1 MSRKKKR
8 LSMRKI
14 REILRL
20 SWDCGRSAREIAQ
33 ACGVSHTAVNDY
45 LATARAAG
53 LQPDQIEGMSDEEVV
68 QKLTLYRQPQPSRRP
83 EPDWNYIHR
92 EMQKPGVT
100 LLLLWQEYKESYPDG
115 WQRSQFCVLYRRW
128 KNRMCLTM
136 RQTHKAGEKMFVDYA
151 GQTVPVLDPAG
162 GEVRQAQ
169 VFVAVLGAS
178 SYTFSEASWNQ
189 RLPNWL
195 TSHVHAFE
203 YFGGVTK
210 VVVPDN
216 LKSGVTKT
224 CRYEP
229 EINPGYAELARHY
242 GCVVLPA
249 RVRKPRDKAKVE
261 VGVQVVERWVLAALR
276 NRTFFSLEEVNAAIA
291 ELLARLN
298 QRSFRKMSGSR
309 QSVFQELEKPALQP
323 LPATRYVPAEWKKAR
338 VNIDYH
344 VELALHYYS
353 VPYAL
358 VGQEVEIRYTP
369 ATVEVFFHHK
379 RVASH
384 CRSDAPRQHTT
395 VSEHMPRSHREYGE
409 WSPSRIMAW
418 AQASGEA
425 TACVVKT
432 ILNRRE
438 YPEQGYRSCLGILRL
453 GKRYSTVRLE
463 LACRR
468 AVVLGAYSY
477 RSIQSILEKGLDSQ
491 PVQEERQ
498 QPVIPAH
505 EYLRGK
511 KYYSFN

>member
-1 MSRKKKR
+1 
-8 LSMRKI
+8 MRKI

-20 SWDCGRSAREIAQ
+20 SWQCGRSAREIAR

-45 LATARAAG
+45 LATAQAAG
-53 LQPDQIEGMSDEEVV
+53 LQPEAIEGMSDEEVA
-68 QKLTLYRQPQPSRRP
+68 QKLALHRQPQRSQRP

-92 EMQKPGVT
+92 EIHKPGVT
-100 LLLLWQEYKESYPDG
+100 LQLLWEEYKAIHPNG
-115 WQRSQFCVLYRRW
+115 WQSSRFCSLYRRG
-128 KNRMCLTM
+128 KKQMCLIM

-151 GQTVPVLDPAG
+151 GQTIPVVDPAG

-178 SYTFSEASWNQ
+178 SYTFSEASWDQ
-189 RLPNWL
+189 RLPSWL

-216 LKSGVTKT
+216 LKSGVAKT

-291 ELLARLN
+291 ELLTRLN
-298 QRSFRKMSGSR
+298 QRPFRKMPGSR
-309 QSVFQELEKPALQP
+309 QSLFEEIEKPALQP
-323 LPATRYVPAEWKKAR
+323 LPATRHSPAEWKKAR

-344 VELALHYYS
+344 VELAQHYYS

-358 VGQEVEIRYTP
+358 AGQEVEIRYTP
-369 ATVEVFFHHK
+369 ATVEIFFQHR

-384 CRSDAPRQHTT
+384 RRSDTPRQHTT
-395 VSEHMPRSHREYGE
+395 VSEHMPKSHREYGE
-409 WSPSRIMAW
+409 WSPSRIIAW
-418 AQASGEA
+418 AQVSGEA
-425 TACVVKT
+425 TASVVKA
-432 ILNRRE
+432 ILDRRE

-453 GKRYSTVRLE
+453 GRQYTPARLE

-468 AVVLGAYSY
+468 AVALGTYSY
-477 RSIQSILEKGLDSQ
+477 RSIQSILERGLDSQ
-491 PVQEERQ
+491 PVPEERQ
-498 QPVIPAH
+498 QPVIQAH

>member
-1 MSRKKKR
+1 
-8 LSMRKI
+8 MRKI

-20 SWDCGRSAREIAQ
+20 AWQCGRSGREIAQ
-33 ACGVSHTAVNDY
+33 ACGISHTAVNDY

-53 LQPDQIEGMSDEEVV
+53 LQPDQIESMSDLEVT
-68 QKLTLYRQPQPSRRP
+68 QKLALHRDGHPSRRP
-83 EPDWNYIHR
+83 EPDWSSIHR

-100 LLLLWQEYKESYPDG
+100 MSLLWQEYKETHPEA
-115 WQRSQFCVLYRRW
+115 WQRSQFCVHYRRW
-128 KNRMCLTM
+128 QKRMRLTM
-136 RQTHKAGEKMFVDYA
+136 RQTHKAGEKMFADYA
-151 GQTVPVLDPAG
+151 GQTIPVVNPGG
-162 GEVRQAQ
+162 GEIRQAQ

-178 SYTFSEASWNQ
+178 SYTFAEASWDQ

-195 TSHVHAFE
+195 SSHVRAFE
-203 YFGGVTK
+203 YFGGVPK
-210 VVVPDN
+210 AVVPDN
-216 LKSGVTKT
+216 LKSGVAKT

-261 VGVQVVERWVLAALR
+261 VGVQIVERWILAVLR

-291 ELLARLN
+291 ELLEQLN
-298 QRSFRKMSGSR
+298 QRNFKKMPGSR
-309 QSVFQELEKPALQP
+309 KSLFEEIEKPALQP
-323 LPATRYVPAEWKKAR
+323 LPAIRYVPAEWKKAR

-344 VELALHYYS
+344 IELTQHYYS

-358 VGQEVEIRYTP
+358 AGQEVEIRYTP
-369 ATVEVFFHHK
+369 TTVEIFFQHK

-384 CRSDAPRQHTT
+384 RRSDLPRQHTT
-395 VSEHMPRSHREYGE
+395 VSEHMPKSHREYGE
-409 WSPSRIMAW
+409 WSPSRIIAW
-418 AQASGEA
+418 AQTSGEA

-432 ILNRRE
+432 ILDRRE

-453 GKRYSTVRLE
+453 GRQYSSARLE

-468 AVVLGAYSY
+468 AVALGAYSY

-491 PVQEERQ
+491 PVPEERQ
-498 QPVIPAH
+498 QPVIQAH